1 MLISSVLS
9 PIRSVTGL
17 PDLVLQQLKQ
27 FFPPPHPPKKNQ
39 SRRKPT
45 LSSITSCII
54 CSHYLIVDKSITQLF
69 RAEQVDFYVF
79 SM

>member
-27 FFPPPHPPKKNQ
+27 FFPPPHPPKKT
-39 SRRKPT
+39 K
-45 LSSITSCII
+45 
-54 CSHYLIVDKSITQLF
+54 VDGNPPSV
-69 RAEQVDFYVF
+69 A
-79 SM
+79 